1 MSKQYNPFTVLIL
14 VPVIYYLIGG
24 YSWIYLVVYL
34 VYILLYE
41 KDKKKYFYGLLL
53 LCTALFSLIIF
64 KEVLFSQPY
73 DQLIRY
79 PLPSIKVI
87 RYRIFFF
94 IAVGYIIFFSCWGKI
109 IFLNSVKWLNK
120 KVVSGVFSLLILFV
134 AIVGVVEL
142 YNPQTQ
148 RVLKMEK
155 WVYDEKWEEA
165 IAFHENFPSLN
176 LIGQYFY
183 NIALSETDQLCE
195 RLFRGRQDFGTKA
208 LMLPWSNEYINWGG
222 YFFYTIGLI
231 NEAHR
236 WAYEEMVVY
245 GFRPQNVKLLA
256 KTSLINGNYERAEKY
271 LHMLG
276 KTLYYRQ
283 WANEYEKLVTDTTL
297 FPSHPE
303 LGGKRDLMPRSNF
316 FIRINSPQENIPLL
330 LNANPQNKKAYEY
343 LMAWFLLSRNVTAII
358 DNISNLKNLN
368 YIKIPRHIE
377 EAILAYYDSTGEMP
391 ELYGLTINQ
400 KTVENFKQYVS
411 AYKSYRNAPSLLKN
425 KLKERFGDTF
435 WYYFHFR

>member
-1 MSKQYNPFTVLIL
+1 
-14 VPVIYYLIGG
+14 
-24 YSWIYLVVYL
+24 
-34 VYILLYE
+34 
-41 KDKKKYFYGLLL
+41 
-53 LCTALFSLIIF
+53 
-64 KEVLFSQPY
+64 
-73 DQLIRY
+73 
-79 PLPSIKVI
+79 
-87 RYRIFFF
+87 
-94 IAVGYIIFFSCWGKI
+94 
-109 IFLNSVKWLNK
+109 
-120 KVVSGVFSLLILFV
+120 
-134 AIVGVVEL
+134 
-142 YNPQTQ
+142 
-148 RVLKMEK
+148 
-155 WVYDEKWEEA
+155 
-165 IAFHENFPSLN
+165 
-176 LIGQYFY
+176 
-183 NIALSETDQLCE
+183 
-195 RLFRGRQDFGTKA
+195 
-208 LMLPWSNEYINWGG
+208 MLPWSNEYINWGG